1 MGVIM
6 PVTKLCLGI
15 GAVIIIAGVAAPGA
29 LRVVKNAAAVAFAV
43 AAIGLP
49 LAVLG
54 QLLKR

>member
-1 MGVIM
+1 M

-29 LRVVKNAAAVAFAV
+29 LRVVKNAAAVVFAV

-49 LAVLG
+49 LTVLG
-54 QLLKR
+54 QVLKR